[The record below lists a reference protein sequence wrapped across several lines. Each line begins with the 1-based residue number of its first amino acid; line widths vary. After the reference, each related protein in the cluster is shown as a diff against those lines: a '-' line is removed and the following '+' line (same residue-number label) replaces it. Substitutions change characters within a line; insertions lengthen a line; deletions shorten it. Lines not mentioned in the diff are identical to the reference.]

1 MTEGGEYGNDGS
13 GFSLLV
19 GEGVDSLFRL
29 CSAGCESDLISVGED
44 DGKGGLAFPLAGEE
58 VGDDKLVFPLA
69 RIECSNC

>member
-1 MTEGGEYGNDGS
+1 MDGGEYGDGRS

-29 CSAGCESDLISVGED
+29 CSAGCESDLFSVGEE
-44 DGKGGLAFPLAGEE
+44 DGKGGLAFPLAGE